1 MEFTSI
7 FILLKMTSHREY
19 YDTSSPIIEYHTD
32 FDYRNHIRRIF
43 KMDMEKMKADL
54 AEKYDINGIDAVTLD
69 EFMVDMGVMDNALR
83 NLFNLTKD
91 NSQFCELYDLA
102 AAKMISTNREIGQ
115 SILYSYDYIYIF
127 HPLMCAF
134 LEYPDDKE
142 LQTKYYEQ
150 LREILLRR

>member
-1 MEFTSI
+1 
-7 FILLKMTSHREY
+7 MTSHSEY
-19 YDTSSPIIEYHTD
+19 YDTSFPMIEYYDD
-32 FDYRNHIRRIF
+32 FEYRNCIRRIF

-54 AEKYDINGIDAVTLD
+54 AEKYDINGIDPVTLD
-69 EFMVDMGVMDNALR
+69 EFMIDIGVMDNALR

-142 LQTKYYEQ
+142 LQTKYYKQ
-150 LREILLRR
+150 LREGLLRR